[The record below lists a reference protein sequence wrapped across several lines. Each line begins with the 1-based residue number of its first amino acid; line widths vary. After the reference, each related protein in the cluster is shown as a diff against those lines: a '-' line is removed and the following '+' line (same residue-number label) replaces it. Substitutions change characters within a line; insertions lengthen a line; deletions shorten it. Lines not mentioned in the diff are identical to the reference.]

1 LSDQI
6 QLPTCLRR
14 AGELELE
21 RNRRSGRRF
30 SLILLRVR
38 SDVRW
43 PRTRR
48 NAYAR
53 LRSVADQHLR
63 PFDAVDVAPSS
74 GLLGIVAYD
83 ADASSATHIGDRLST
98 ALVEAGGLVVG
109 VGAATYPEDGLLLT
123 HLVDRAA
130 RRLDGSG
137 PDDRGAARIDDGTVA
152 AGDRR

>member
-6 QLPTCLRR
+6 QLPTGLRR

-21 RNRRSGRRF
+21 RNRRSGRHF
-30 SLILLRVR
+30 SLILLRVG
-38 SDVRW
+38 SDARW
-43 PRTRR
+43 PRARR
-48 NAYAR
+48 NAYVR

-63 PFDAVDVAPSS
+63 PFDAVDVAPSA

-83 ADASSATHIGDRLST
+83 ADASSATRIGDRVST
-98 ALVEAGGLVVG
+98 ALVGAGGLVVG
-109 VGAATYPEDGLLLT
+109 AGAATYPEDGLLLT

-137 PDDRGAARIDDGTVA
+137 SGDGSAARIDAETVA

>member
-1 LSDQI
+1 VSDQI
-6 QLPTCLRR
+6 RLPTDLRR

-30 SLILLRVR
+30 SLILLRVG

-43 PRTRR
+43 PRARR
-48 NAYAR
+48 NAYVR
-53 LRSVADQHLR
+53 LCSVADQHLR
-63 PFDAVDVAPSS
+63 PFDTVGVAPSA
-74 GLLGIVAYD
+74 GLLGVVAHD
-83 ADASSATHIGDRLST
+83 ADAPSAARIGDRVSS
-98 ALVEAGGLVVG
+98 ALVEAGGRVVG
-109 VGAATYPEDGLLLT
+109 VGAATYPEDGLLLS

-137 PDDRGAARIDDGTVA
+137 PDDGGAARIDDGTVA